1 MWSLANAAISAS
13 AASRGAPSGTAG
25 ARCRDVGWNHVTTA
39 EEGHCGA
46 RMEVSV
52 TWSHTC
58 TILRHVRVGDGD
70 SGSGCCAD
78 YPELQ

>member
-1 MWSLANAAISAS
+1 M
-13 AASRGAPSGTAG
+13 
-25 ARCRDVGWNHVTTA
+25 TTA